1 MSEPDSFGPYRVRD
15 NDTRVEHSVRFV
27 YPDLQTILDKPASS
41 HDGSALPQKNP
52 FPIPAALALR
62 AEEATES

>member
-1 MSEPDSFGPYRVRD
+1 M
-15 NDTRVEHSVRFV
+15 RFV

-62 AEEATES
+62 AEEANES